1 MNNVDSSWN
10 GPTEAYEI
18 DCSEL
23 ENDYLANDEMKTCDM
38 YVSLPGTS
46 GHKNGGRVKQ
56 LGAAGINMRPP
67 LTASIGL
74 QDPPECLNP
83 YLNQSDGSHVLGFD
97 DYYSSPYDS
106 RLPRTSVDRS
116 QMECEAATGSIPQ
129 LSFDPEMCT
138 PQPKWGLSER
148 DLETLH
154 YSNSDLVLLPE
165 YINIVDN

>member
-23 ENDYLANDEMKTCDM
+23 EDGYFVNDEMNTCDM

-46 GHKNGGRVKQ
+46 GHDNGGRVKRSF
-56 LGAAGINMRPP
+56 GSDGINMRPP

-74 QDPPECLNP
+74 QDPPDCLNP
-83 YLNQSDGSHVLGFD
+83 YLPQSDGSHVLGFD

-106 RLPRTSVDRS
+106 RFPRTSVDTS
-116 QMECEAATGSIPQ
+116 QMECEAAAGSIPQ
-129 LSFDPEMCT
+129 LSFDPELCT
-138 PQPKWGLSER
+138 PQPNWGLSER
-148 DLETLH
+148 DLEIGRAH
-154 YSNSDLVLLPE
+154 V
-165 YINIVDN
+165 